1 MKWAI
6 FSIICNM
13 QSIRH
18 NSGWRLLILQL
29 KNIFRD
35 GANEGFHEA
44 MGEVMAMNVATP
56 QHLRAIN
63 LLGGV
68 EDEVRLMI
76 AEFEDLFD
84 SC

>member
-1 MKWAI
+1 
-6 FSIICNM
+6 
-13 QSIRH
+13 
-18 NSGWRLLILQL
+18 
-29 KNIFRD
+29 
-35 GANEGFHEA
+35 

-84 SC
+84 SCLCYRKLSKKQLSTSLCSKRFSR